1 LGIAVKT
8 VDLSTTG
15 KPARAD
21 VPANQVASMHP
32 RGISHVISDDRGASV
47 TGMAEAFAIWTQRER
62 GIGGVLSA
70 GGSGGTSIA
79 TAGMR
84 ALPVGIPKIMV
95 STVASGEVGM
105 YVGASDI
112 MMFHSVADVQGLNAI
127 TELVLGNAAHAM
139 AGMVAQLPTAEAAQA
154 KRRLARP
161 AIGLSMFG
169 VTTPAVQAVM
179 HALEAEY
186 DCLVFHATGTGGRS
200 MEGLA
205 DSGLLTAM
213 IDLTT
218 TEVADM
224 LVGGVFAATVDRFG
238 AAIRTGLPYV
248 GSVGALDMVNFGPR
262 DTVPAKFSTRKFVVH
277 NQNVTL
283 MRTTVAENRAFGE
296 WIGNRLNQM
305 DGPVRFL
312 LPLGGVSALDAPGQ
326 PFHDPEA
333 DAALYLAL
341 EQTVRQTP
349 QRQILRVPGNIN
361 DTSFTDAVVA
371 AFRAIAPKIQK
382 RA

>member
-1 LGIAVKT
+1 
-8 VDLSTTG
+8 
-15 KPARAD
+15 
-21 VPANQVASMHP
+21 
-32 RGISHVISDDRGASV
+32 
-47 TGMAEAFAIWTQRER
+47 
-62 GIGGVLSA
+62 
-70 GGSGGTSIA
+70 
-79 TAGMR
+79 
-84 ALPVGIPKIMV
+84 
-95 STVASGEVGM
+95 
-105 YVGASDI
+105 
-112 MMFHSVADVQGLNAI
+112 MFHSVADVQGLNAI

-139 AGMVAQLPTAEAAQA
+139 AGMVAQLPTGEAAEA
-154 KRRLARP
+154 KRRMARP

-169 VTTPAVQAVM
+169 VTTPVVQAVM
-179 HALEAEY
+179 RALEAEY

-205 DSGLLTAM
+205 DSGLLTAL

-224 LVGGVFAATVDRFG
+224 LVGGVFAATADRFG

-277 NQNVTL
+277 NPNVTL
-283 MRTTVAENRAFGE
+283 MRTTVDENRALGD

-305 DGPVRFL
+305 NGPVRFL

-333 DAALYLAL
+333 DAALYFAI

-361 DTSFTDAVVA
+361 DTSFTDAVIA
-371 AFRAIAPKIQK
+371 AFRTVAPKIQK